1 MKRSNLF
8 LAIGLALLLVSA
20 VAWAQQ
26 SQHINYRVT
35 NYFSVAPEKV
45 GPMLQEARW
54 DRWQ

>member
-26 SQHINYRVT
+26 SEHINYRIT
-35 NYFSVAPEKV
+35 NYFSVAP
-45 GPMLQEARW
+45 
-54 DRWQ
+54 